1 MASSSPPDRRIAGPR
16 TIGYLLLAAQPE
28 ASAEDHDPLR
38 DSSFVIRHSSFV
50 TLLDALGAHSP
61 AIEPDP
67 PAGCWLDLRT
77 GKRGPAP
84 ATLGAALLATADDW
98 GYAEARLGLAPTP
111 GVARLAAW
119 HGASNPTNLTP
130 PDVAAFLAPLP
141 IGATGLPPD
150 PGDRLA
156 LVGLRTLGDLAA
168 LPRGALGDYLGTAGP
183 ALEALARGED
193 DRPLVPTRAPLV
205 LTARREL
212 DWALDDRA
220 QLATLLTRL
229 LAPLLARLRQQGLGA
244 TRATLTLSG
253 ERGQVEATARTA
265 QPTTDAA
272 LLRHLLL
279 AALPAD
285 ATSGDGSG
293 GITAVAATIV
303 APRPLAGRQAS
314 FFDVP
319 QGRRGLLA
327 LGVDELRRRA
337 QGEVG
342 HLCPDDLAHSLP
354 AYRYRFVAVAD
365 SVARPDTEG
374 E

>member
-1 MASSSPPDRRIAGPR
+1 MASSSPPDPR
-16 TIGYLLLAAQPE
+16 SAKPRAVGYLLLTRQAAMLPAPE
-28 ASAEDHDPLR
+28 SWPA
-38 DSSFVIRHSSFV
+38 
-50 TLLDALGAHSP
+50 LLDALGAHSP

-67 PAGCWLDLRT
+67 PAGCWLDLRP
-77 GKRGPAP
+77 GKRGSAP

-98 GYAEARLGLAPTP
+98 GYADARLGVTPTP

-119 HGASNPTNLTP
+119 HGATNPTILP
-130 PDVAAFLAPLP
+130 PLNVAAFLAPLP
-141 IGATGLPPD
+141 VGATGLPAEAA
-150 PGDRLA
+150 DRLA

-168 LPRGALGDYLGTAGP
+168 LPRGALGDYLGPAGP

-212 DWALDDRA
+212 DWSLNDRA
-220 QLATLLTRL
+220 QLTTLLARL

-244 TRATLTLSG
+244 TRVTLTLTG
-253 ERGQVEATARTA
+253 ERGQSEATARA
-265 QPTTDAA
+265 SEPTTDAA
-272 LLRHLLL
+272 LLLHLLL
-279 AALPAD
+279 VALPAD
-285 ATSGDGSG
+285 ATSDDGSG
-293 GITAVAATIV
+293 GITAVAMTII

-337 QGEVG
+337 RGEIG
-342 HLCPDDLAHSLP
+342 HLCPADLAHSLP
-354 AYRYRFVAVAD
+354 DYRYRFVAVAD
-365 SVARPDTEG
+365 NATRPDPEG
-374 E
+374 A

>member
-1 MASSSPPDRRIAGPR
+1 MASPSPPNARVAKPR
-16 TIGYLLLAAQPE
+16 VVGYLLLTPQVEVAP
-28 ASAEDHDPLR
+28 SADVWPA
-38 DSSFVIRHSSFV
+38 
-50 TLLDALGAHSP
+50 LLDALGAHSP
-61 AIEPDP
+61 QIEPDP
-67 PAGCWLDLRT
+67 PAGCWLDLR
-77 GKRGPAP
+77 GGRRGPAP
-84 ATLGAALLATADDW
+84 QLAGAAILATASDW
-98 GYAEARLGLAPTP
+98 AYTQARLGVAPTP

-119 HGASNPTNLTP
+119 HGAGALTLLGLP
-130 PDVAAFLAPLP
+130 EVAAFLSPLP
-141 IGATGLPPD
+141 VAATGLPAD
-150 PGDRLA
+150 AADRLA

-168 LPRGALGDYLGTAGP
+168 LPRGALGDYLGSAGP
-183 ALEALARGED
+183 ALETLARGED

-205 LTARREL
+205 LTARRDL
-212 DWALDDRA
+212 DWSLDNRA

-229 LAPLLARLRQQGLGA
+229 LTPLLATLRQQGLGA
-244 TRATLTLSG
+244 TRAILTLSG
-253 ERGQVEATARTA
+253 ERGQSEATARTA

-272 LLRHLLL
+272 LLLQLLL

-285 ATSGDGSG
+285 ETSGEGNG

-319 QGRRGLLA
+319 QGRRGLLT
-327 LGVDELRRRA
+327 LGVDEMRRRT

-354 AYRYRFVAVAD
+354 EYRYRFVAVNG
-365 SVARPDTEG
+365 SVARPDTEC